1 MAQVAFFPINLEWK
15 MTLKLT
21 NLLASSALAVVLS
34 IPAASVYAGGHTQGE
49 MDHSQHQMDGADHEG
64 HDMGAG
70 GMMKHGDHVMTPE
83 MMDELRAKVSLFKE
97 YSDQE
102 IALSM
107 QMMGDNYP
115 YYVSDAAV
123 SGETGVLL
131 LAHGFGE
138 RGDKIFAERLGGL
151 SSIFPTSVSYGM
163 SMMGSGHIQASVDA
177 LVEKGAKR
185 IVAIPVVSSTDNTM
199 FRQWEYIFGK
209 RDDAS
214 YLSVPQVETD
224 AEILLSTAIDDN
236 PLVADILLDN
246 LDELSEDPSQETVI
260 IVAHGP
266 EGDEDNVKA
275 LEMLS
280 NVAMI
285 VEQDGGF
292 ADVMSATLQDDA
304 APEVRQANVEKL
316 RGMVESATAA
326 GNKVLIVSNLMSA
339 RSIQHKIRKDLQGLD
354 YQFSNKGLVQH
365 DSFIKW
371 VEETVRYK
379 LESAS

>member
-1 MAQVAFFPINLEWK
+1 

-21 NLLASSALAVVLS
+21 NLLASTALAFALS
-34 IPAASVYAGGHTQGE
+34 VPASSVYAGGHTQGE
-49 MDHSQHQMDGADHEG
+49 MDHSQHQMGGDKKEGHDMSAGGHEG

-83 MMDELRAKVSLFKE
+83 MMDELRSKISLFE
-97 YSDQE
+97 NYSDQE

-107 QMMGDNYP
+107 QMMGANYP
-115 YYVSDAAV
+115 YYVSDSAI

-138 RGDKIFAERLGGL
+138 RGDKVFAERLGGL
-151 SSIFPTSVSYGM
+151 SGIFPTSVSYGM
-163 SMMGSGHIQASVDA
+163 SMMGSGHIQTSVDA

-185 IVAIPVVSSTDNTM
+185 IVVVPVVSSTDNTM
-199 FRQWEYIFGK
+199 YRQWEYIFGK
-209 RDDAS
+209 RDEAS
-214 YLSVPQVETD
+214 YLAVPQIETE
-224 AEILLSTAIDDN
+224 AEILMSTAIDDN

-246 LDELSEDPSQETVI
+246 LDELSEDPSKETVI

-266 EGDEDNVKA
+266 EGEEDNVKA

-285 VEQDGGF
+285 VEQDGGY
-292 ADVMSATLQDDA
+292 AEVTGMTLQDDA
-304 APEVRQANVEKL
+304 APEVRKANVQKL
-316 RGMVESATAA
+316 RDKVAEETAA

-339 RSIQHKIRKDLQGLD
+339 RSIQHKMRKDLQGLD
-354 YQFSNKGLVQH
+354 YEFSNKGLVQH
-365 DSFIKW
+365 DDFIKW

-379 LESAS
+379 LEDAS